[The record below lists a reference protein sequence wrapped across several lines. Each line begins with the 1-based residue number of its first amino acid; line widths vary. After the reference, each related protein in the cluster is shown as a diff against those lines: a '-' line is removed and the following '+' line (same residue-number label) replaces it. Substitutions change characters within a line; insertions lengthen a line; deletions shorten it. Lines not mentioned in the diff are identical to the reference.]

1 MKTLLLAFGALLIT
15 FSSFAQGYPW
25 KKEQVMSTA
34 VLAAKIQSEKDLPLI
49 LNVGPMDNIKTAVK
63 IGAAHTDEGIGKLK
77 TTVAGMDHN
86 RQAVIY
92 CGCCSYSNCPNIRP
106 AFEAL
111 TELGFKNVMVLNIPE
126 GILPDWSGKGYPM
139 E

>member
-1 MKTLLLAFGALLIT
+1 MKTLLTVFACLLS

-25 KKEQVMSTA
+25 KKEQVMPIA

-63 IGAAHTDEGIGKLK
+63 IGAANTEKGISKLK
-77 TTVAGMDHN
+77 TTVAGMDCK
-86 RQAVIY
+86 RPAVIY

-106 AFEAL
+106 AYEAL
-111 TELGFKNVMVLNIPE
+111 TEMGFKDVMVLNIPE
-126 GILPDWSGKGYPM
+126 GIVPDWSGKGYPM